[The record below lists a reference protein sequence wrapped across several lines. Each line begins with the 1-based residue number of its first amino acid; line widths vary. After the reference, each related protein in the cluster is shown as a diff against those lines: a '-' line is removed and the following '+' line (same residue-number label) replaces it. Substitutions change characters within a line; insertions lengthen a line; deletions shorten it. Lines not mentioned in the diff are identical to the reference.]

1 MPTDRQQIKD
11 EFLLRCAGWLDGV
24 LYTCYN
30 SDLTLLYNLYAA
42 ALSDDTLKDIK
53 NVTAR
58 YFGKSNSKNAGT
70 FRERDGRYFVELNPY
85 PYMRMQKLG
94 VKEVE
99 IDGFKVDS
107 ALDCALLVFEHELAH
122 LIERV
127 KFGRS
132 GHSPRFKQ
140 LAEHYFGH
148 DPKAAVGHT
157 MPVISHSKLVVRDM
171 TEIADIA
178 AGDIVEFDYGGRT
191 IRGRVARIN
200 KRATVIP
207 SSERE
212 DVKKFYVPL
221 GLLRKV
227 K

>member
-99 IDGFKVDS
+99 IDGF
-107 ALDCALLVFEHELAH
+107 
-122 LIERV
+122 
-127 KFGRS
+127 
-132 GHSPRFKQ
+132 
-140 LAEHYFGH
+140 
-148 DPKAAVGHT
+148 
-157 MPVISHSKLVVRDM
+157 
-171 TEIADIA
+171 
-178 AGDIVEFDYGGRT
+178 
-191 IRGRVARIN
+191 
-200 KRATVIP
+200 
-207 SSERE
+207 
-212 DVKKFYVPL
+212 
-221 GLLRKV
+221 
-227 K
+227 